1 MAIREWLEVSYRVD
15 LIVCLLSAAAVRLV
29 AHGVREHDSK
39 GQEDL
44 SRCHAQTKTQAL
56 SSREACRM
64 NDRCAYRVGDGTF
77 VAGTSTD
84 IEADARQDFRSE
96 RTSFVCIFD
105 NDTKLLLSLHNTCAK
120 KLSRGYNASLLSLS
134 TLSSDQALR
143 ESQGSFRSFVTGRR
157 KSLLQN

>member
-1 MAIREWLEVSYRVD
+1 MEVSYRVD

-39 GQEDL
+39 GQGDL
-44 SRCHAQTKTQAL
+44 SRCHARTETQAL

-77 VAGTSTD
+77 VLGTSTD

-96 RTSFVCIFD
+96 RNLVR
-105 NDTKLLLSLHNTCAK
+105 LH
-120 KLSRGYNASLLSLS
+120 
-134 TLSSDQALR
+134 LR
-143 ESQGSFRSFVTGRR
+143 QRYKAPV
-157 KSLLQN
+157 KSAQYVREEAVEGL